1 LITLYKFQ
9 QDASDKIA
17 QRVVEFVLRP
27 VTRGRGDAVHRVPFV
42 QFLNSITASGKTVIL
57 ADAVAQIAADC
68 PAPPVVLWL
77 SQLTVVVEQSFANL
91 DVGGTYHDLIDD
103 FEVRA
108 LIDLKVDEL
117 TEIDRPFLYF
127 ATTGKFNQKD
137 KEGRKVFASRL
148 DIAAESIWDSLALR
162 PAPNGLRRP
171 LIVVYD
177 EAHNLSAQQTK
188 LLLDREPDAFI
199 LATATTRISE
209 EFRDGVLQPL
219 RTIGEVEDEL
229 LNTVV
234 VPSEVA
240 TTGLV
245 KDRVDLIGRLSSMED
260 VVSEVV
266 GELGKIEAD
275 GEKVGLAGRPK
286 AVYVCRTN
294 ITEGDDRQ
302 RDDPRRPFAL
312 RQAPPIL
319 IWRHLVEGLGVDPKD
334 IAVYCDLKVDPNHAL
349 PEEFILFSGRDKD
362 YETFAKG
369 DYQHII
375 FNQSLQEGWDDP
387 LVYCAYIDRTLGSTI
402 KAEQIVGRLL
412 RQPGRKHYPSERLN
426 TAQVHVRVQSNTV
439 FQEVVDSIKARLQ
452 DDQAPVTVTATKAGA
467 KPRKPIP
474 PKGTWIVPDVA
485 THTEDAIEVMEE
497 LLSKVPLFKPDDT
510 NTVGV
515 GRRAVVQRVL
525 GDSDAPEFAWEE
537 VGTSARIVARW
548 MFSRELRRFHRDA
561 AAAITLDEPK
571 WDVRIGVGSQAATTL
586 AMFAE
591 DVGRAFLEHSY
602 VEVADCN
609 DDDYTVLETFVSVGK
624 VEKFTNAIHAGY
636 TGLNTSLELPF
647 AKELDKTGL
656 TWCRNPSRSGYGI
669 PTIKQGSNDTF
680 YPDFLAWKGKS
691 AIFAID
697 TKNATLHEDARRKLV
712 RIRQAAGRPK
722 IHIRFVLMGTFD
734 SNGVETSKAG
744 FTVMGFGPDGDIKYT
759 NAADMKKAVGWA
771 IK

>member
-1 LITLYKFQ
+1 LIDLYEFQ
-9 QDASDKIA
+9 QTASDQIA
-17 QRVVEFVLRP
+17 QRVVEFVLGP
-27 VTRGRGDAVHRVPFV
+27 VTRGRGSTMHRVPFV
-42 QFLNSITASGKTVIL
+42 QFLTSITASGKTVIL
-57 ADAVAQIAADC
+57 ADAVEQIAAGC

-91 DVGGTYHDLIDD
+91 DAGGTYHDLIED

-108 LIDLKVDEL
+108 LVDLKVDDL
-117 TEIDRPFLYF
+117 TEVNRPFLYF

-148 DIAAESIWDSLALR
+148 DNADQSIWDSLALR
-162 PAPNGLRRP
+162 PDPTGLRRP

-177 EAHNLSAQQTK
+177 EAHNLSPQQTK
-188 LLLDREPDAFI
+188 LLLGLEPDAFI
-199 LATATTRISE
+199 LATATTRVSE
-209 EFRDGVLQPL
+209 EFRNIVLEPL
-219 RTIGEVEDEL
+219 RTVGQVEDEL

-240 TTGLV
+240 ITGLI
-245 KDRVDLIGRLSSMED
+245 KTRVDLIGRLSSMED
-260 VVSEVV
+260 VVSEIVV
-266 GELGKIEAD
+266 ELSKIGSDAKTT
-275 GEKVGLAGRPK
+275 GVIGRPK

-294 ITEGDDRQ
+294 ITEGDDHQ

-334 IAVYCDLKVDPNHAL
+334 IAVYCDLKVDSNHPL
-349 PEEFILFSGRDKD
+349 PEEFVLFSGRDKD

-412 RQPGRKHYPSERLN
+412 RQPGRKLYPSERLN

-439 FQEVVDSIKARLQ
+439 FQDVVDNIKARLQ
-452 DDQAPVTVTATKAGA
+452 DDRIPVTITSTKPGS
-467 KPRKPIP
+467 KPRSPLP
-474 PKGTWIVPDVA
+474 PKGTWVVPDVA
-485 THTEDAIEVMEE
+485 THTEDAIGVMEAV
-497 LLSKVPLFKPDDT
+497 LSKVPVFQTDDA

-525 GDSDAPEFAWEE
+525 GDTNAPEFVWEE
-537 VGTSARIVARW
+537 IGTSARIVARW

-571 WDVRIGVGSQAATTL
+571 WDTRIGVGSPAAATL
-586 AMFAE
+586 AVFAE
-591 DVGRAFLEHSY
+591 DVGRAFLEYSY
-602 VEVADCN
+602 VEIADCN
-609 DDDYTVLETFVSVGK
+609 DDDYTVGETFISAGK
-624 VEKFTNAIHAGY
+624 AESFSNAIHTGY
-636 TGLNTSLELPF
+636 SGLNLSLELPF

-656 TWCRNPSRSGYGI
+656 AWCRNPSRSGYGI

-680 YPDFLAWKGKS
+680 YPDFLVWKGKS

-697 TKNATLHEDARRKLV
+697 TKNTTLHADARRKLV
-712 RIRQAAGRPK
+712 RIRQASGRPK
-722 IHIRFVLMGTFD
+722 IQIRFVLIGTFD
-734 SNGVETSKAG
+734 GDGVETSKSG

-759 NAADMKKAVGWA
+759 NALDMKKAVGLA